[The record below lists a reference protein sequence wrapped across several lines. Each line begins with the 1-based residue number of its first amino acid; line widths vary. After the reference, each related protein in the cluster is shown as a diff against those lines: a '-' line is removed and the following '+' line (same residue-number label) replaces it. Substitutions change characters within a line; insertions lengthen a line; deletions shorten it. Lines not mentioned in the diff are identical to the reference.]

1 VAQEPALRGAAVS
14 DVLDLGL
21 ISGSLQEMT
30 RTVGLMRLRLD
41 AMVARLSGHDGR
53 FGGIEGRLASLE
65 QSFHDLTNETA
76 RGFGQLQQQLTRH
89 EKRFDGLDAALAK
102 LGTDLAENTG
112 RIIREIRV
120 NGR

>member
-1 VAQEPALRGAAVS
+1 MS

-41 AMVARLSGHDGR
+41 AMVAR
-53 FGGIEGRLASLE
+53 FGGIDGRLASLE
-65 QSFHDLTNETA
+65 RSFHDLTDRTA

-102 LGTDLAENTG
+102 LGTDLAENTE

>member
-1 VAQEPALRGAAVS
+1 MS
-14 DVLDLGL
+14 DVLGLGL

-41 AMVARLSGHDGR
+41 AMVAR
-53 FGGIEGRLASLE
+53 FGGIDGRLASLE

-89 EKRFDGLDAALAK
+89 EKRFDGLDATLAK
-102 LGTDLAENTG
+102 LGTDLAENTE

>member
-1 VAQEPALRGAAVS
+1 MS

-30 RTVGLMRLRLD
+30 RTVGLMRLQLD
-41 AMVARLSGHDGR
+41 AMVAR

-102 LGTDLAENTG
+102 LGTDLAGNTE

>member
-1 VAQEPALRGAAVS
+1 MAQEPALRGAAVS

-30 RTVGLMRLRLD
+30 RTVGLMRLQLD
-41 AMVARLSGHDGR
+41 AMVAR
-53 FGGIEGRLASLE
+53 FGGIDGRLASLE

-89 EKRFDGLDAALAK
+89 EQRFDGLDAALAEASGHRCWRK
-102 LGTDLAENTG
+102 TPSALFA
-112 RIIREIRV
+112 R
-120 NGR
+120 

>member
-1 VAQEPALRGAAVS
+1 MS

-53 FGGIEGRLASLE
+53 FGGIDGRLASLE

-102 LGTDLAENTG
+102 LGTDLAENTE

>member
-1 VAQEPALRGAAVS
+1 MS

-30 RTVGLMRLRLD
+30 RTVGLMRLQLD

-89 EKRFDGLDAALAK
+89 EKRFDGLDATLAK
-102 LGTDLAENTG
+102 LGTDLAENTE
-112 RIIREIRV
+112 RLVREIRA